1 MDDYQCGDHDQ
12 EIQLKIDLNSSPKSQ
27 EPSTRSGPFQSLQNN
42 NDLEAIQETDVEKEL
57 MTPRE
62 IVTSGDLQKIKN

>member
-1 MDDYQCGDHDQ
+1 MDDYQCGDQDQ
-12 EIQLKIDLNSSPKSQ
+12 EIQLKIDLYSSPKSQ

-42 NDLEAIQETDVEKEL
+42 NDLEAIQGTDVEKEL

-62 IVTSGDLQKIKN
+62 VVTSES